1 MQEVSTQGHFGS
13 SIISARGCYGQA
25 SSLAVDQES
34 AQGLRL
40 THTAITEQESDV
52 FVS

>member
-13 SIISARGCYGQA
+13 STISVRGCYRQT

-34 AQGLRL
+34 AQSLRL
-40 THTAITEQESDV
+40 THTAITERESDV